1 MKRLQQYMI
10 DAGGLALATFI
21 RNWMSTLRYQCA
33 FYDPTVDPIHPRFR
47 GPVIYIFWHEYI
59 PFMFY
64 LRGHCQIAML
74 VSQHKD
80 AELLSR
86 AAGIM
91 GFSLV
96 RGSSRR
102 GAITAL
108 RRMLRLGQ
116 LMNLTLTPDGP
127 RGPRRQLAPGC
138 LYLASK
144 LRLPIVPLG
153 LGYEDPW
160 RNRRA
165 WDHFAIP
172 KPGSRACAV
181 VGPALHIPS
190 NLDRNSI
197 DVWRIKTENILNH
210 LTELAESSASTG
222 RTFVNSIVTDRACPP
237 SKIFRTKRSSHLSR
251 FVPDETIGDEEDEPS
266 SNAA

>member
-21 RNWMSTLRYQCA
+21 RNWMGTLRYQCA
-33 FYDPTVDPIHPRFR
+33 FYDPTVDPIHPRFS
-47 GPVIYIFWHEYI
+47 GPAIYVFWHEYI

-64 LRGHCQIAML
+64 LRGHCKIAML

-127 RGPRRQLAPGC
+127 RGPRRELAPGC

-153 LGYEDPW
+153 LGYQEPW

-172 KPGSRACAV
+172 RPGSRACAV
-181 VGPALHIPS
+181 VGPAIHVPS
-190 NLDRNSI
+190 NLDRHTI
-197 DVWRIKTENILNH
+197 DNWKTKTESTLNQ
-210 LTELAESSASTG
+210 LTELAELWANTG
-222 RTFVNSIVTDRACPP
+222 CAVENSVVTDRACPP
-237 SKIFRTKRSSHLSR
+237 LKIFRAPRPSHLSR
-251 FVPDETIGDEEDEPS
+251 FVDDATIDEEDEAS